1 MVRGARAR
9 TLAPTSSGM
18 GSRGQECPRHM
29 GWLPPFAQNAKGW
42 RTKLSSRSL
51 CQHERGRSRLTL
63 SGTESRGQEG
73 SAPHVRTGLS
83 TADCS
88 RLKPL
93 GMTMRKGS
101 CSAPSAS
108 LRAGSRTEVVPFPE
122 CSRAR
127 APAPRN
133 TSAPLGLH
141 PNQSFAVV
149 EGWAAICPSHSLSF
163 GSVARCVPPTEKPR
177 PRSPVSEYN
186 FSCQFS
192 VASYQFIE
200 RIWVRREAALLFCS
214 LRVTTAVIDG
224 GVLQF

>member
-51 CQHERGRSRLTL
+51 CQHERGRSRLTS

-73 SAPHVRTGLS
+73 SAPHVRAGLS

-88 RLKPL
+88 RLKAL
-93 GMTMRKGS
+93 GMTMIKGS
-101 CSAPSAS
+101 RSAPFGFPFAW
-108 LRAGSRTEVVPFPE
+108 LRASAKAGQAQGLEVVPFPE

-133 TSAPLGLH
+133 TSAPHEVCAPINTSRLSKSGL
-141 PNQSFAVV
+141 
-149 EGWAAICPSHSLSF
+149 
-163 GSVARCVPPTEKPR
+163 R
-177 PRSPVSEYN
+177 Y
-186 FSCQFS
+186 
-192 VASYQFIE
+192 
-200 RIWVRREAALLFCS
+200 AL
-214 LRVTTAVIDG
+214 VTA
-224 GVLQF
+224 

>member
-1 MVRGARAR
+1 
-9 TLAPTSSGM
+9 
-18 GSRGQECPRHM
+18 M

-51 CQHERGRSRLTL
+51 CQHERGTLTPTS

-73 SAPHVRTGLS
+73 SAPHVRAGLS

-133 TSAPLGLH
+133 TSAPQEVCAPINTSRLSKGGL
-141 PNQSFAVV
+141 AV
-149 EGWAAICPSHSLSF
+149 CPSHSLSF
-163 GSVARCVPPTEKPR
+163 GCVVRCDGAEGEFTDPNG
-177 PRSPVSEYN
+177 VSY
-186 FSCQFS
+186 
-192 VASYQFIE
+192 
-200 RIWVRREAALLFCS
+200 
-214 LRVTTAVIDG
+214 
-224 GVLQF
+224 

>member
-9 TLAPTSSGM
+9 TLAPTSSG
-18 GSRGQECPRHM
+18 
-29 GWLPPFAQNAKGW
+29 
-42 RTKLSSRSL
+42 
-51 CQHERGRSRLTL
+51 
-63 SGTESRGQEG
+63 TESRGQEG
-73 SAPHVRTGLS
+73 SAPHVRAGLS

-88 RLKPL
+88 RLKAL
-93 GMTMRKGS
+93 GMTMIKGS
-101 CSAPSAS
+101 RSAPFGFPFAW
-108 LRAGSRTEVVPFPE
+108 LRASAKAGQAQGLEVVPFPE

-133 TSAPLGLH
+133 TSAPQEVCAPINTSRLSKGGL
-141 PNQSFAVV
+141 AV
-149 EGWAAICPSHSLSF
+149 CPSHSLSF
-163 GSVARCVPPTEKPR
+163 GYVARCVPPTEKPR

>member
-1 MVRGARAR
+1 
-9 TLAPTSSGM
+9 
-18 GSRGQECPRHM
+18 
-29 GWLPPFAQNAKGW
+29 
-42 RTKLSSRSL
+42 
-51 CQHERGRSRLTL
+51 
-63 SGTESRGQEG
+63 
-73 SAPHVRTGLS
+73 
-83 TADCS
+83 
-88 RLKPL
+88 
-93 GMTMRKGS
+93 
-101 CSAPSAS
+101 
-108 LRAGSRTEVVPFPE
+108 VPFPE